1 MSDSLQDSRGDHE
14 TDVVVALPDQ
24 ILEAGALNSMEFDS
38 HVYEG
43 EAGDVS
49 KLRRNLYLS

>member
-24 ILEAGALNSMEFDS
+24 ILEAGALNSVEFDS